1 MSKYL
6 RSPTRSIIT
15 SNNNPAWIEI
25 IIKSFTLPQEFR
37 AEDNPV
43 SVKGT
48 DDYGFPVL
56 PAGGW
61 HAWKGFG
68 SEGEG
73 VAFWAIEEPSSYD
86 NGVSFRHDDAGTF
99 FFVAKKYYG
108 LYVRCIKD

>member
-1 MSKYL
+1 MLS
-6 RSPTRSIIT
+6 
-15 SNNNPAWIEI
+15 
-25 IIKSFTLPQEFR
+25 
-37 AEDNPV
+37 
-43 SVKGT
+43 
-48 DDYGFPVL
+48 
-56 PAGGW
+56 AGGW